1 MAGKQNQVIAVAR
14 FLLYKSE
21 LNKRLERMSDEEYL
35 KNPIGLEIGKY
46 VEDLMKYC
54 PEDTVDKVLCNQTG
68 LIARLGEEYLT
79 VLANMP
85 YEKGMTKVCM
95 TEGRTPIYG
104 VTSSPV

>member
-46 VEDLMKYC
+46 VEDLM
-54 PEDTVDKVLCNQTG
+54 
-68 LIARLGEEYLT
+68 
-79 VLANMP
+79 
-85 YEKGMTKVCM
+85 
-95 TEGRTPIYG
+95 
-104 VTSSPV
+104 